1 MARSAQQILDDALQL
16 VPDERDWLAEQLLI
30 GLNQEAFS
38 ALKKE
43 YGEPEPGYEK
53 WLRGGVEEALADNSE
68 GVRHE
73 EAMER
78 LNRLIGHNRQNT
90 DRATILP

>member
-1 MARSAQQILDDALQL
+1 MARIAQQILDDALQL

-30 GLNQEAFS
+30 GVNEEAFS

-43 YGEPEPGYEK
+43 YGEPEPGYEE
-53 WLRGGVEEALADNSE
+53 WFRTGVEEALADNSE
-68 GVRHE
+68 GIPYE
-73 EAMER
+73 EAVER
-78 LNRLIGHNRQNT
+78 LDRLIGRNRQNT